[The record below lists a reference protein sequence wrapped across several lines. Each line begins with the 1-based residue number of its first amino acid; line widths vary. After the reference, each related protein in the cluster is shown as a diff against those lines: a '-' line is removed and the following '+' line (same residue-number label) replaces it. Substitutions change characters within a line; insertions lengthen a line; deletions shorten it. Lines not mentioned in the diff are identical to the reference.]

1 MLSDKDRSLRQLLQV
16 PNGSQFATDGSSR
29 HPRSRQPADRRLII
43 LLPPM
48 LPLSAVPITSQ
59 QDPIRQRPDIP
70 PVVPVQES
78 SNESTIDLQQRDP
91 EEAAFQL
98 REEQRRKQEQQRRRR
113 EADED
118 PEEHLAIPGDELNAD
133 NTVPVAPL
141 MEDQPRQGLWV
152 DIQI

>member
-1 MLSDKDRSLRQLLQV
+1 M
-16 PNGSQFATDGSSR
+16 
-29 HPRSRQPADRRLII
+29 
-43 LLPPM
+43 LPPM

-59 QDPIRQRPDIP
+59 HDPIRQRPDIP

-118 PEEHLAIPGDELNAD
+118 PEAHLAIPGVELNAD
-133 NTVPVAPL
+133 NTVPVKPL
-141 MEDQPRQGLWV
+141 IDDEPRQGLWV